1 MQEVLHFYDRK
12 ASMVVFTLHNEPLD
26 ENKSWLNA
34 LLDEP
39 HFNGLNV
46 VVMHP
51 TSETLRQPAIDGV
64 VHLSI
69 PIQIT
74 ELRAKMEDIF
84 GNTIS
89 GIGGIT
95 SGSQTKTPMI
105 MPEKKTTL
113 LVVEDNLI
121 NREMLIDYLLSKD
134 FEIVTAT
141 NGLEAIEKAIE
152 YRPDLILMDIQM
164 PVMDGMEATR
174 QIRANSNPQIAAIP
188 ILAVTA
194 LAMIGDR
201 ERILAAGCNDY
212 VSKPIILPTL
222 IDAIYKTIKN
232 NLANA
237 N

>member
-1 MQEVLHFYDRK
+1 
-12 ASMVVFTLHNEPLD
+12 
-26 ENKSWLNA
+26 
-34 LLDEP
+34 
-39 HFNGLNV
+39 
-46 VVMHP
+46 
-51 TSETLRQPAIDGV
+51 
-64 VHLSI
+64 
-69 PIQIT
+69 
-74 ELRAKMEDIF
+74 
-84 GNTIS
+84 
-89 GIGGIT
+89 
-95 SGSQTKTPMI
+95 
-105 MPEKKTTL
+105 L